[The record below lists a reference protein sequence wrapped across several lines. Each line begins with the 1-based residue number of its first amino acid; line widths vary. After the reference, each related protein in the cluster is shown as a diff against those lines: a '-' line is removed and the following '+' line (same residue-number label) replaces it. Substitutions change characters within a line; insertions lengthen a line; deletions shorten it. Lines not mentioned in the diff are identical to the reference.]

1 MTRKLHRQS
10 RSMPSPE
17 GPTLLAAK
25 PSPAPAAT
33 RDRAVV
39 RPEDDPDESI
49 RTRAYY
55 KWVEAGCPPG
65 DGVQF
70 WLDAESETRPAVS

>member
-1 MTRKLHRQS
+1 MTRKLRQS
-10 RSMPSPE
+10 PSPA
-17 GPTLLAAK
+17 GPAFLAAK

-33 RDRAVV
+33 RDRAA
-39 RPEDDPDESI
+39 RGPESDPDEGI

-70 WLDAESETRPAVS
+70 WLEAESETRPAVS